1 MELGTLKISGS
12 VTCGAA
18 ANIAPLTGYTAALVF
33 AGGTLRSDAVNLSS
47 GTTLTGSGTIDGDLN
62 VSTGAIVTCGA
73 GTLTTTG
80 DVVNNGTMRL
90 SGGAVLNAT
99 GSFVNNG
106 VLDLL
111 TGAQTLPANLV
122 NNGVIVDSSSLQMT
136 GVSKTGNTVTVTVK
150 TFAGHVYQLQRADS
164 LLAPAWTN
172 IAGQAFTGSGAA
184 HDFTDTAATGAQRF
198 YRVVVTP

>member
-1 MELGTLKISGS
+1 M
-12 VTCGAA
+12 
-18 ANIAPLTGYTAALVF
+18 
-33 AGGTLRSDAVNLSS
+33 
-47 GTTLTGSGTIDGDLN
+47 
-62 VSTGAIVTCGA
+62 TCGA
-73 GTLTTTG
+73 GTLSTTG

-122 NNGVIVDSSSLQMT
+122 NNGVIVDSSSLQMA
-136 GVSKTGNTVTVTVK
+136 GVSKTGNTVTVSVQTY
-150 TFAGHVYQLQRADS
+150 AGHTYQLQRADS
-164 LLAPAWTN
+164 LSAPAWTN
-172 IAGQAFTGSGAA
+172 IGSAQGGNGTLRALI
-184 HDFTDTAATGAQRF
+184 DSAATGTQRF